1 MDQAAAVLFGSV
13 VIVTL
18 AMIDATVGAASGVT
32 GAKPQSQILRRGE
45 PDCLAGH
52 RGFEPPNP
60 AAGYLIGFAWQLGLR

>member
-32 GAKPQSQILRRGE
+32 GAKPQSQILRRG
-45 PDCLAGH
+45 DQT
-52 RGFEPPNP
+52 
-60 AAGYLIGFAWQLGLR
+60 AWLGISDSNCRIRARAM